1 MTIEKNKQ
9 TLLILKERFERH
21 KERHADLN
29 WEDVEKRLNEK
40 ILDVLTKME
49 DSGGEPDLVLW
60 NGRMIFCD
68 LSPEPPSGRRS
79 LCYDEAALRQ
89 RAKNPPSGSVE
100 AMAKQMGVS
109 LMDEALYLKLQEY
122 GDFDLKTSSWIKTPE
137 EIRKKGGA
145 LFGETRYGRTFI
157 FHNGASSYYS
167 VRGWRGYI
175 TI

>member
-1 MTIEKNKQ
+1 MEKREQ
-9 TLLILKERFERH
+9 DLQILKERFEKH
-21 KERHADLN
+21 KERHPDLN
-29 WEDVEKRLNEK
+29 WEDVEKRLNET
-40 ILDVLTKME
+40 ILDVLMKTE
-49 DSGGEPDLVLW
+49 ESGGEHDLILW

-68 LSPEPPSGRRS
+68 LSPETPSARRS
-79 LCYDEAALRQ
+79 LCYDEDALKQ
-89 RAKNPPSGSVE
+89 RTKNAPSGSAE

-122 GDFDLKTSSWIKTPE
+122 GNFDLKTSSWIKTPE

-167 VRGWRGYI
+167 VRGWRAYI
-175 TI
+175 EL

>member
-1 MTIEKNKQ
+1 
-9 TLLILKERFERH
+9 
-21 KERHADLN
+21 
-29 WEDVEKRLNEK
+29 
-40 ILDVLTKME
+40 
-49 DSGGEPDLVLW
+49 
-60 NGRMIFCD
+60 
-68 LSPEPPSGRRS
+68 
-79 LCYDEAALRQ
+79 
-89 RAKNPPSGSVE
+89 
-100 AMAKQMGVS
+100 MAKQMGVS